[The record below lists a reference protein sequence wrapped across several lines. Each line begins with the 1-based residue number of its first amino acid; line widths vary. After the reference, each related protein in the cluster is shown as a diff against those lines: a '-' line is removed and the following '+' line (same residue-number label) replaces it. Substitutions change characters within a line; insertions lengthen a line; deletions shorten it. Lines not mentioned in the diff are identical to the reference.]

1 MKKCIM
7 KKILFL
13 LAIAG
18 SVLITSCEDI
28 MIENPINENHLEL
41 IFNLRIVIPQGC
53 QVSMISLGIA
63 REVDGQ
69 VDPKSVQYFVNPK
82 PGFNKL
88 ILEENAASNLIG
100 KPGVYFFL
108 TICVKNKNGDD
119 VLICNEFIETN
130 KPLKI
135 GPNRF
140 EHTAQSSSM

>member
-1 MKKCIM
+1 MEKM
-7 KKILFL
+7 LFF
-13 LAIAG
+13 LAIA
-18 SVLITSCEDI
+18 SLVLVTSCEDSV
-28 MIENPINENHLEL
+28 IENPINEKNVEI
-41 IFNLRIVIPQGC
+41 IFNLKIGIPQGC
-53 QVSMISLGIA
+53 NVSMISLGIA

-69 VDPKSVQYFVNPK
+69 VDQKSVQYFVNPK

-88 ILEENAASNLIG
+88 ILEGTAAGFLIG

-108 TICVKNKNGDD
+108 TICANNKNGEDI
-119 VLICNEFIETN
+119 LIYSEFIEMD